1 MCWKVW
7 SGRSSWQCGP
17 RESPRQSLIDV
28 TPGAA
33 RVAGFTGSM
42 EQFEA
47 AVVERYGFNRL
58 DRARRRLL
66 EALSEPLD
74 DVLPPDQESTT

>member
-1 MCWKVW
+1 M
-7 SGRSSWQCGP
+7 GRSSWQCGTACYAV
-17 RESPRQSLIDV
+17 EGLIDV

-33 RVAGFTGSM
+33 REAGFTGSM

-47 AVVERYGFNRL
+47 AIVERYGFNRL

-74 DVLPPDQESTT
+74 SVLPPDEQSAR